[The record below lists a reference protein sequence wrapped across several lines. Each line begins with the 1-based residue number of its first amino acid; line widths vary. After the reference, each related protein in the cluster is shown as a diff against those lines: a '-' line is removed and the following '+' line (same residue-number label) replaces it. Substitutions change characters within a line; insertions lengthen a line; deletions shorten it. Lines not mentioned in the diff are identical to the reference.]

1 MRIVPGA
8 SPVCSATSLM
18 LSPSAI
24 GRAIVTGTDD
34 ATAQA
39 HPPRPADRSQGVTNV
54 LITGATGYIGGH
66 LAPELLQRGLRVR
79 CLARDPDR
87 ATLPEQA
94 EVVQGDVLRE
104 RTLPPALEGIDV
116 AYYLVHSMGGGHGAF
131 AQRDRAGAEAFA
143 RAASAAGVRRV
154 VYLGGLEGGDSEHLR
169 SREEV
174 AGILAAAVPDTVHA
188 RAAMVIGAGS
198 ASFLILRHLVERLP
212 AMVCPRWIDTRTQP
226 IAIRDVSTA
235 LADLATSQAPSEV
248 QLGGADVLSYR
259 EMMQRYAAVAGRRA
273 PLVVRVPVLTPR
285 LSSYWLGLV
294 TPVDTGVA
302 RPLVQGLSAEMLV
315 RTRPPAGIND
325 APLGFDDAVREALA
339 EVAG

>member
-1 MRIVPGA
+1 M
-8 SPVCSATSLM
+8 TK
-18 LSPSAI
+18 
-24 GRAIVTGTDD
+24 
-34 ATAQA
+34 
-39 HPPRPADRSQGVTNV
+39 V
-54 LITGATGYIGGH
+54 LIAGATGYVGGH
-66 LAPELLQRGLRVR
+66 LAPELLQRGLHVR
-79 CLARDPDR
+79 CLARDPSR
-87 ATLPEQA
+87 ATLPGQA
-94 EVVQGDVLRE
+94 EVVHGDVLQE
-104 RTLPPALEGIDV
+104 RTLPPALDGIDV
-116 AYYLVHSMGGGHGAF
+116 AYYLVHSMGGGDGAF

-226 IAIRDVSTA
+226 IAIRDVVGALAA
-235 LADLATSQAPSEV
+235 LADPATPATSEV

-259 EMMQRYAAVAGRRA
+259 EMMHRYAAAAGRRA

-315 RTRPPAGIND
+315 RTAPPAGIND

-339 EVAG
+339 EDPG

>member
-1 MRIVPGA
+1 M
-8 SPVCSATSLM
+8 
-18 LSPSAI
+18 
-24 GRAIVTGTDD
+24 VTGTYD
-34 ATAQA
+34 ATGRA
-39 HPPRPADRSQGVTNV
+39 HPRRAANRRQGVTQV

-66 LAPELLQRGLRVR
+66 LAPALLQRGLHVR
-79 CLARDPDR
+79 CLARDPSR
-87 ATLPEQA
+87 AALPERA
-94 EVVQGDVLRE
+94 DVVQGDVLQE
-104 RTLPPALEGIDV
+104 STLPPALEGIDV
-116 AYYLVHSMGGGHGAF
+116 AYYLVHSMGGGDGAF

-143 RAASAAGVRRV
+143 RAATAAGVRRV
-154 VYLGGLEGGDSEHLR
+154 VYLGGLEGGNSEHLR

-226 IAIRDVSTA
+226 IAIRDVVGALAA
-235 LADLATSQAPSEV
+235 LADPAPAVTSEV
-248 QLGGADVLSYR
+248 QLGGADVLTYR
-259 EMMQRYAAVAGRRA
+259 EMMHRFAAAAGRRA
-273 PLVVRVPVLTPR
+273 PLVLRVPVLTPR

-294 TPVDTGVA
+294 TPVDPGVA

-315 RTRPPAGIND
+315 RTAPPAGIND

-339 EVAG
+339 EGAG

>member
-1 MRIVPGA
+1 
-8 SPVCSATSLM
+8 
-18 LSPSAI
+18 
-24 GRAIVTGTDD
+24 VT
-34 ATAQA
+34 Q
-39 HPPRPADRSQGVTNV
+39 V

-66 LAPELLQRGLRVR
+66 LAPALLQRGLHVR
-79 CLARDPDR
+79 CLARDPSR
-87 ATLPEQA
+87 ATLPERA
-94 EVVQGDVLRE
+94 EVVQGDVLQE
-104 RTLPPALEGIDV
+104 PTLPPALESVDV
-116 AYYLVHSMGGGHGAF
+116 AYYLVHSMGGDGAF
-131 AQRDRAGAEAFA
+131 AQRDRAGAEAFG

-174 AGILAAAVPDTVHA
+174 ATILAAAVPDTVHA

-226 IAIRDVSTA
+226 IAIRDVVGALAA
-235 LADLATSQAPSEV
+235 LADPAAPVASEV
-248 QLGGADVLSYR
+248 QLGGADVLTYR
-259 EMMQRYAAVAGRRA
+259 EMMHRFAAAAGRRA
-273 PLVVRVPVLTPR
+273 PLVLRVPVLTPR

-294 TPVDTGVA
+294 TPVDPGVA

-315 RTRPPAGIND
+315 RTAPPAGIND

-339 EVAG
+339 EGAG

>member
-1 MRIVPGA
+1 MAPSR
-8 SPVCSATSLM
+8 SATAPGRR
-18 LSPSAI
+18 PS
-24 GRAIVTGTDD
+24 D
-34 ATAQA
+34 
-39 HPPRPADRSQGVTNV
+39 
-54 LITGATGYIGGH
+54 
-66 LAPELLQRGLRVR
+66 E
-79 CLARDPDR
+79 
-87 ATLPEQA
+87 
-94 EVVQGDVLRE
+94 
-104 RTLPPALEGIDV
+104 PPAPPACG
-116 AYYLVHSMGGGHGAF
+116 
-131 AQRDRAGAEAFA
+131 
-143 RAASAAGVRRV
+143 RV

-174 AGILAAAVPDTVHA
+174 AAILAAAVPDTVHA

-226 IAIRDVSTA
+226 IAIRDVVGA
-235 LADLATSQAPSEV
+235 LAGLADPAMPATSEV

-259 EMMQRYAAVAGRRA
+259 DMMHRYAAAAGRRA

-315 RTRPPAGIND
+315 RTAPPPGIND

-339 EVAG
+339 EGPG

>member
-1 MRIVPGA
+1 
-8 SPVCSATSLM
+8 
-18 LSPSAI
+18 
-24 GRAIVTGTDD
+24 VTK
-34 ATAQA
+34 
-39 HPPRPADRSQGVTNV
+39 V
-54 LITGATGYIGGH
+54 LITGATGYVGGH
-66 LAPELLQRGLRVR
+66 LAPALLQHGLHVR
-79 CLARDPDR
+79 CLARDPSR
-87 ATLPEQA
+87 ATLPGQA
-94 EVVQGDVLRE
+94 EVIQGDVLQE
-104 RTLPPALEGIDV
+104 RTLPPAVEDIDV
-116 AYYLVHSMGGGHGAF
+116 AYYLVHSMGGGDGAF
-131 AQRDRAGAEAFA
+131 AQRDRAGAETFA
-143 RAASAAGVRRV
+143 QAASAAGVRRV

-174 AGILAAAVPDTVHA
+174 ARILATAVPDTVHA

-226 IAIRDVSTA
+226 IAIRDVVGALAA
-235 LADLATSQAPSEV
+235 LADPANPVTSEV

-259 EMMQRYAAVAGRRA
+259 EMMHRYAAAAGRRA

-302 RPLVQGLSAEMLV
+302 RPLVQGLRAEMLV
-315 RTRPPAGIND
+315 RTAPPAGIND

-339 EVAG
+339 EDPG

>member
-1 MRIVPGA
+1 
-8 SPVCSATSLM
+8 
-18 LSPSAI
+18 
-24 GRAIVTGTDD
+24 VTK
-34 ATAQA
+34 
-39 HPPRPADRSQGVTNV
+39 V

-66 LAPELLQRGLRVR
+66 LTPALLQRGLHVR
-79 CLARDPDR
+79 CLARDPGR
-87 ATLPEQA
+87 ATLPEDA
-94 EVVQGDVLRE
+94 EVVQGDVLQE
-104 RTLPPALEGIDV
+104 RTLPPALEDVDV
-116 AYYLVHSMGGGHGAF
+116 AYYLVHSMGGGDGAF
-131 AQRDRAGAEAFA
+131 AQRDRAGAQAFG
-143 RAASAAGVRRV
+143 RAACAAGVRRV

-226 IAIRDVSTA
+226 IAIRDVVGALAA
-235 LADLATSQAPSEV
+235 LADPAVAATSEV

-259 EMMQRYAAVAGRRA
+259 EMMHRYAAAAGQRA

-315 RTRPPAGIND
+315 RTAPPAGIND

-339 EVAG
+339 EDPG

>member
-1 MRIVPGA
+1 MLNP
-8 SPVCSATSLM
+8 PVIDS
-18 LSPSAI
+18 
-24 GRAIVTGTDD
+24 AIVTGTDD
-34 ATAQA
+34 ATGRA
-39 HPPRPADRSQGVTNV
+39 HPRGPAIRSQGVNKV
-54 LITGATGYIGGH
+54 LITGATGYIGGR
-66 LAPELLQRGLRVR
+66 LAPELLQRGLHVR
-79 CLARDPDR
+79 CLARDPSR
-87 ATLPEQA
+87 ATLPDDA
-94 EVVQGDVLRE
+94 EVVQGDVLQE
-104 RTLPPALEGIDV
+104 RTLGPALEDIDV
-116 AYYLVHSMGGGHGAF
+116 AYYLVHSMGGDDGAF
-131 AQRDRAGAEAFA
+131 AQRDRAGAETFG

-226 IAIRDVSTA
+226 IAIRDVLDALAA
-235 LADLATSQAPSEV
+235 LADPALPATGEV

-259 EMMQRYAAVAGRRA
+259 EMMQRFAVAAGRRA
-273 PLVVRVPVLTPR
+273 PLVVPVPVLTPR

-294 TPVDTGVA
+294 TPVDPGVA
-302 RPLVQGLSAEMLV
+302 RPLVEGLSAEMLV
-315 RTRPPAGIND
+315 RTAPPAGIND

-339 EVAG
+339 EDPG

>member
-1 MRIVPGA
+1 
-8 SPVCSATSLM
+8 M

-24 GRAIVTGTDD
+24 GDALIVTGTDD
-34 ATAQA
+34 ATAGLI
-39 HPPRPADRSQGVTNV
+39 PRAAGPVAQGVTSV
-54 LITGATGYIGGH
+54 LIAGATGYVGGH
-66 LAPELLQRGLRVR
+66 LVPELLRRGMRVR
-79 CLARDPDR
+79 CLVRDPGR
-87 ATLPEQA
+87 AQLPREA
-94 EVVQGDVLRE
+94 EVVAGDVLDKA
-104 RTLPPALEGIDV
+104 TLAPALDGIDV
-116 AYYLVHSMGGGHGAF
+116 AHYLVHSMGGNGDGDF
-131 AQRDRAGAEAFA
+131 AHRDREGATNFAEAA
-143 RAASAAGVRRV
+143 RAAGVGRL

-174 AGILAAAVPDTVHA
+174 AAILARAVPGTVHA

-226 IAIRDVSTA
+226 IAASDVTRA
-235 LADLATSQAPSEV
+235 LADLATRDAAPAEV
-248 QLGGADVLSYR
+248 ELGGADVLSYR
-259 EMMQRYAAVAGRRA
+259 DMMRRYAEAAGRRR

-302 RPLVQGLSAEMLV
+302 RPLVQGLSAEMVV
-315 RTRPPAGIND
+315 RTPPPPGVND

-339 EVAG
+339 EDAG

>member
-1 MRIVPGA
+1 M
-8 SPVCSATSLM
+8 
-18 LSPSAI
+18 
-24 GRAIVTGTDD
+24 TGTDD
-34 ATAQA
+34 ATAGA
-39 HPPRPADRSQGVTNV
+39 HPPRPAIRSQRVTQV
-54 LITGATGYIGGH
+54 LIAGATGYIGGH
-66 LAPELLQRGLRVR
+66 LAPELLQRGLHVR
-79 CLARDPDR
+79 CLARDPGR
-87 ATLPEQA
+87 AALPEGA
-94 EVVQGDVLRE
+94 EVVRGDVLQE
-104 RTLPPALEGIDV
+104 HTLPPALHGIDV
-116 AYYLVHSMGGGHGAF
+116 AYYLVHSMGGGDGAF
-131 AQRDRAGAEAFA
+131 ARRDRAGAEAFA

-174 AGILAAAVPDTVHA
+174 AAILAAAVPDTVHA

-226 IAIRDVSTA
+226 VAIRDVVAA
-235 LADLATSQAPSEV
+235 LASLAGTDAPGEV

-259 EMMQRYAAVAGRRA
+259 EMMHRYAAVAGRRA
-273 PLVVRVPVLTPR
+273 PLVLRVPVLTPR

-315 RTRPPAGIND
+315 RTPPPAGIND

-339 EVAG
+339 EDPG

>member
-1 MRIVPGA
+1 MTRILV
-8 SPVCSATSLM
+8 
-18 LSPSAI
+18 
-24 GRAIVTGTDD
+24 
-34 ATAQA
+34 
-39 HPPRPADRSQGVTNV
+39 
-54 LITGATGYIGGH
+54 TGATGFIGHRLVAALDEQGH
-66 LAPELLQRGLRVR
+66 EVR
-79 CLARDPDR
+79 AMTRHPDTYDGPGDP
-87 ATLPEQA
+87 
-94 EVVQGDVLRE
+94 VGGDVFDAESLVAPLTDIE
-104 RTLPPALEGIDV
+104 V

-131 AQRDRAGAEAFA
+131 AQRDRDGAEAFA
-143 RAASAAGVRRV
+143 RTASAAGVRRI

-174 AGILAAAVPDTVHA
+174 ARILAAAVPDTVHA

-212 AMVCPRWIDTRTQP
+212 VMICPRWIDTRTQP
-226 IAIRDVSTA
+226 IAIRDVVAA
-235 LADLATSQAPSEV
+235 LASLATEDAPSEV

-259 EMMQRYAAVAGRRA
+259 EMMRRFAATAGRRA

-315 RTRPPAGIND
+315 RAAPPAGIND

-339 EVAG
+339 EDPPG